1 MESTATQSP
10 QWAVDPTGRYAQRY
24 WAGDHWTP
32 MVAGLDGGEPFH
44 DGATDLDALPPL
56 GWVAPPP
63 PPTSP
68 EPAAAPAAT
77 PPTGAAG
84 PTGGATR
91 GRGRVALV
99 ALLVAAIV
107 AGAYLLLRDGSGDGT
122 ARSSNPA
129 ASATADYAH
138 LDAAGTAVITPSD
151 LPGTFTV
158 AAEDDGLD
166 LGTSRCTALRSAL
179 GVKGAKA
186 ARTSVLTQDVDVVE
200 ARVGLYDQIEAAQA
214 ADRPA
219 ADAARF
225 TACAKQMVAATA
237 RARFGDTF
245 GGPDSAKVTV
255 RDTPL
260 PAIGEDRVGASFVVD
275 LRSGDTKAQVY
286 ADVVSMRVG
295 RGLVFLAVLQAVNSP
310 DPTLRD
316 SLLRTI
322 ADRLAKAQAAPRG

>member
-1 MESTATQSP
+1 MESTAIPTA
-10 QWAVDPTGRYAQRY
+10 QWAVDPTGRHAQRY

-32 MVAGLDGGEPFH
+32 MVAGIGGGEPFS
-44 DGATDLDALPPL
+44 DTVADLDSFPPP
-56 GWVAPPP
+56 GWVEPPAPSEPP
-63 PPTSP
+63 D
-68 EPAAAPAAT
+68 APAAT
-77 PPTGAAG
+77 AAPG
-84 PTGGATR
+84 SAGGSAR
-91 GRGRVALV
+91 GRGRVVLV
-99 ALLVAAIV
+99 ALLVVAIV
-107 AGAYLLLRDGSGDGT
+107 AGVFLLLRDGSTDRSS
-122 ARSSNPA
+122 RSSNPA
-129 ASATADYAH
+129 AAASADYTH
-138 LDAAGTAVITPSD
+138 LDAAGTAVITASD

-166 LGTSRCTALRSAL
+166 LGASRCAPLRGAL

-186 ARTSVLTQDVDVVE
+186 AHTSVLTQDIDVVE

-214 ADRPA
+214 AGRPA

-245 GGPDSAKVTV
+245 GGPDAAKVTV

-275 LRSGDTKAQVY
+275 LRSGDTTAQVY

-295 RGLVFLAVLQAVNSP
+295 RGLVYLAVLQAVNSP
-310 DPTLRD
+310 DPALRD

-322 ADRLAKAQAAPRG
+322 ADRLAKAQAAPAG